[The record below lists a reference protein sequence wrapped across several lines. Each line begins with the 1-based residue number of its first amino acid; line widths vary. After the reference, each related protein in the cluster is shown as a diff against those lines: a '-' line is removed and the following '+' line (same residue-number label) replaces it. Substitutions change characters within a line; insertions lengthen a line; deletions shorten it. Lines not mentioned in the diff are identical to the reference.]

1 MDLDDLDIFSQY
13 SVGTF
18 ALISGMAII
27 GTITYFIYVIFPYT
41 NDPIFFY
48 SVIPFGL
55 GILIPPFFFL
65 DDLTETSDIFGK
77 FLAGTVVA
85 VMVWIAFHSGTQAN
99 LDLSNLEFVKLIVLP
114 GIFTFIT
121 SLLLF
126 RGVAV
131 PLIEEGRFGGG
142 SGEWEGIEFDEEDE
156 EEFEESEIEKADKST
171 PKKKK
176 QRGTKQYS
184 DDSDED
190 LFPEEREESW

>member
-27 GTITYFIYVIFPYT
+27 ASITYFIYVIFEHVGT
-41 NDPIFFY
+41 SIFFY

-77 FLAGTVVA
+77 FLSGTVVA
-85 VMVWIAFHSGTQAN
+85 VMVWIGFHAGTQAE
-99 LDLSNLEFVKLIVLP
+99 LDFANSLEFIMLIVLP

-131 PLIEEGRFGGG
+131 PLIEEREFGGD
-142 SGEWEGIEFDEEDE
+142 SGEWTGIELEEDE
-156 EEFEESEIEKADKST
+156 EIEEEDFEEET

-176 QRGTKQYS
+176 RRGTKQYS
-184 DDSDED
+184 DDD
-190 LFPEEREESW
+190 LFPEEREENW

>member
-1 MDLDDLDIFSQY
+1 MDLDDLDIFSRY

-27 GTITYFIYVIFPYT
+27 GSITYFIYVIFGHVNT
-41 NDPIFFY
+41 SLFFY

-65 DDLTETSDIFGK
+65 EDLTETSDIFGK
-77 FLAGTVVA
+77 FLSGTVVA
-85 VMVWIAFHSGTQAN
+85 VMVWIAFPAGTQAGSG
-99 LDLSNLEFVKLIVLP
+99 LTSLEFVNFIVLP

-121 SLLLF
+121 SLLVF

-131 PLIEEGRFGGG
+131 PLIEEKEFGDSGG
-142 SGEWEGIEFDEEDE
+142 WTGIELEDEDE
-156 EEFEESEIEKADKST
+156 EEFEDEDFEEKT

-176 QRGTKQYS
+176 RRGTKPYS
-184 DDSDED
+184 DDD
-190 LFPEEREESW
+190 LFPEERDDSW

>member
-1 MDLDDLDIFSQY
+1 MDLDDLDIFSRY

-27 GTITYFIYVIFPYT
+27 GSITYFIYVIFGHVNT
-41 NDPIFFY
+41 SLFFY

-65 DDLTETSDIFGK
+65 EDLTEISDIFGK
-77 FLAGTVVA
+77 FLSGTVVA
-85 VMVWIAFHSGTQAN
+85 VMVWIAFHAGTQAG
-99 LDLSNLEFVKLIVLP
+99 LGLTSFEFVKFIVLP

-131 PLIEEGRFGGG
+131 PLIEEREFGDSGG
-142 SGEWEGIEFDEEDE
+142 WTGIELGEEDE
-156 EEFEESEIEKADKST
+156 EEFEDEDFEEET

-176 QRGTKQYS
+176 RRGTKPYS
-184 DDSDED
+184 DDD
-190 LFPEEREESW
+190 LFPEERDDSW